1 MTVQELLKST
11 SIEDI
16 IKSILSLNP
25 DVDNIESYCR
35 QAYETLISYPVGEDD
50 GRCLRLDMSCGQ
62 WPSVV
67 IEPIQSSD
75 CMSTVLARQI
85 GGSVMWEFVDED
97 DASAAI
103 LWELT
108 GGGYSKSE
116 IFDYVAF
123 LSSTNNNRHRTIC
136 ERRAVEWHFPTR
148 WSNHHEPMNGPK
160 RHRAERQF
168 HRLRQL
174 IHTAN
179 VERMLPYIKGHQI
192 KGLDFKV
199 LLGYGNTHY
208 VLDIDIDA
216 VNAEDLIS
224 QVINGQV
231 RNDDTHTVIFIS
243 PSSSLKEEAEKIADY
258 FNNFFTNPEIY
269 YGINRL
275 KGIAVKIIHLKQA

>member
-1 MTVQELLKST
+1 MTVKELLKST
-11 SIEDI
+11 PIEDI

-25 DVDNIESYCR
+25 DVDNIESACR

-50 GRCLRLDMSCGQ
+50 GRSLRLDMSCSHL
-62 WPSVV
+62 PSVV
-67 IEPIQSSD
+67 VEPIQSAD
-75 CMSTVLARQI
+75 CLATLLARQI
-85 GGSVMWEFVDED
+85 GGSVMWDFVNEA
-97 DASAAI
+97 DASTAI
-103 LWELT
+103 LWGLT

-123 LSSTNNNRHRTIC
+123 LSSTSNNRHQTTC
-136 ERRAVEWHFPTR
+136 ERRAVQWHFPTR

-192 KGLDFKV
+192 KGLDFEA

-216 VNAEDLIS
+216 VNAEDLRS
-224 QVINGQV
+224 QVINGQI

-243 PSSSLKEEAEKIADY
+243 PSSSLKEEAVKIADY
-258 FNNFFTNPEIY
+258 LNNFFTNPEIY
-269 YGINRL
+269 YGINRQI
-275 KGIAVKIIHLKQA
+275 GIAVKIIHMKQA